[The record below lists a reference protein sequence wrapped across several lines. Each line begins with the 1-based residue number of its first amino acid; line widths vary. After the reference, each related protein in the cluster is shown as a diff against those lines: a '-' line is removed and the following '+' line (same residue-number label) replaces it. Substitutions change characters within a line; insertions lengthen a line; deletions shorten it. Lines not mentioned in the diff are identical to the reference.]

1 MSIILSNLFWGKI
14 LHKMQSVKMFL
25 NFHPYRQETFVN
37 QSLLI
42 KLAQGHHSL
51 LKLKMPFQCKPDK
64 LKKIRKKES
73 FLC

>member
-1 MSIILSNLFWGKI
+1 
-14 LHKMQSVKMFL
+14 MQSVKMFL

-51 LKLKMPFQCKPDK
+51 LKLKMTFQCKPDK
-64 LKKIRKKES
+64 LKKKRKRES